1 MKYIAASLIVMGL
14 ATFAMSES
22 SDDGCL
28 EVVPD
33 CPGGNEMNFG
43 NFGTQ
48 FGAPAAA
55 PAKNA
60 SAKASAKPAA
70 EEKKAASDSS
80 AVKAG
85 SADGKKS
92 GKTES
97 SKNK

>member
-48 FGAPAAA
+48 FGAPAA

-60 SAKASAKPAA
+60 PAKASAKPTA
-70 EEKKAASDSS
+70 EEKKATSDSS
-80 AVKAG
+80 TVKAG